1 MPQPNILYIHSH
13 DTGRYV
19 QPYGYAVPT
28 PAIQKLAEGG
38 VVFRQAFCAAPTCSP
53 SRAAL
58 LTGQSAHSSGMLGLA
73 HRGFSL
79 KDMNQHLV
87 HTLRA
92 AGCTSTLIG
101 QHHVARDPETI
112 GYDRVLP
119 FDIREDSNRS
129 SAENVAPAAA
139 EFLKGSPAAPFF
151 LNVGFYQT
159 HRKFPEPGPDEDPR
173 WARPPAHLPD
183 TPETRRDW
191 AGYLASARELDRG
204 VGQVLDALDEAGL
217 AENTLVILTTD
228 HGPAFPHMK
237 CTLLDAGIGV
247 MLVMRGPGGF
257 TGGRVID
264 ALVSQVDIFPTLC
277 ELLELDAPQWLQGRS
292 VLPLVR
298 DEREEINEEVF
309 AEVTYHAAYEPLRGV
324 RTKRHKYIRRFDQ
337 RRRPVPPNVDNGGA
351 KGLWMASGWPERGLP
366 EEELYDLLFDPV
378 ERCNLA
384 ADPDCAEI
392 LGDMRGRL
400 ERWMQR
406 TSDPLLA
413 GPVPAPPGARCNDP
427 DGLSPGDK
435 PHIVQ

>member
-19 QPYGYAVPT
+19 QPYGHAVRT
-28 PAIQKLAEGG
+28 PNIQKLAEGG

-58 LTGQSAHSSGMLGLA
+58 LTGQSPHSSGMLGLA

-87 HTLRA
+87 HALRA
-92 AGCTSTLIG
+92 AGSASTLIG
-101 QHHVARDPETI
+101 QQHVAEDPQQI
-112 GYDRVLP
+112 GYDRILP
-119 FDIREDSNRS
+119 FDVRDGSGRN

-139 EFLKGSPAAPFF
+139 QFLKSSPAVPFF
-151 LNVGFYQT
+151 LSVGFSQT
-159 HRKFPEPGPDEDPR
+159 HRAFPQPGPDEDPR

-264 ALVSQVDIFPTLC
+264 ALVSQVDVFPTLC
-277 ELLELDAPQWLQGRS
+277 ELLEIDPPGWLQGRS
-292 VLPLVR
+292 MLPLVR
-298 DEREEINEEVF
+298 GEREEINEEVF
-309 AEVTYHAAYEPLRGV
+309 AEVTYHAAYQPMRAV
-324 RTKRHKYIRRFDQ
+324 RTKRHKYIRRFGE
-337 RRRPVPPNVDNGGA
+337 RRQPVLPNVDNGGA
-351 KGLWMASGWPERGLP
+351 KDLWTASDWRERDLP
-366 EEELYDLLFDPV
+366 GEELYDLLFDPV
-378 ERCNLA
+378 EGCNLA
-384 ADPDCAEI
+384 ADPSCAEV

-400 ERWMQR
+400 QRWMQ
-406 TSDPLLA
+406 TTGDPLLA
-413 GPVPAPPGARCNDP
+413 GAVPAPPGARCNDP
-427 DGLSPGDK
+427 DGRSPGDQSR
-435 PHIVQ
+435 IVQ